1 MWHEEVS
8 WLDLLIVMLIV
19 GIGVFANLP
28 IAHAITSPQQ
38 GTFAYSVYDVGVNDI
53 LKGPIGFV
61 GGAAAI
67 VYGAIM
73 AVQGRV
79 MGAIP
84 AILGGAVMLKA
95 DTIVSSLGAIV

>member
-1 MWHEEVS
+1 MKRFTY
-8 WLDLLIVMLIV
+8 LDFVVVGFIVAL
-19 GIGVFANLP
+19 GVFANLP
-28 IAHAITSPQQ
+28 VAHAITAPQQ

>member
-1 MWHEEVS
+1 MKRFN
-8 WLDLLIVMLIV
+8 LIDLIVLGIIV

-28 IAHAITSPQQ
+28 VAHAITAPAS
-38 GTFAYSVYDVGVNDI
+38 GSFAYSVYDVGVNDI

-67 VYGAIM
+67 VYGAVAAIQGKVM
-73 AVQGRV
+73 AAV
-79 MGAIP
+79 P

-95 DTIVSSLGAIV
+95 DSIVSSLGAIV